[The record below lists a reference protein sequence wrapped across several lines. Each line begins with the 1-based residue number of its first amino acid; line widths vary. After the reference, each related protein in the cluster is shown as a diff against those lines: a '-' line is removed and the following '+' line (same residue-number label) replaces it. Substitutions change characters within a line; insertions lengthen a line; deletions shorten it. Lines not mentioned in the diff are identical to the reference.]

1 MDSMRLF
8 QFAAIWN
15 PTPEQAK
22 DGQKARIIVEP
33 TTILAKDTAQAN
45 MLAARA
51 LPEEMVDQ
59 LDQIDIA
66 VRAF

>member
-15 PTPEQAK
+15 PTPEQSK

-33 TTILAKDTAQAN
+33 TTILAKDAAQAN

-59 LDQIDIA
+59 LDIA